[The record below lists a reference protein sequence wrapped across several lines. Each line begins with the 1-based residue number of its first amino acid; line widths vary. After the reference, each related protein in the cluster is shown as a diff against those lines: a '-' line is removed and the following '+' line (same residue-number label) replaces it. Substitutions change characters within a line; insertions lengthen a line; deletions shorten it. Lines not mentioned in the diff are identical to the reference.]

1 MKDWMRRNLNLNTIV
16 SGAAVG
22 LLIFV
27 VTRIDENYQVLMR
40 VKTNQ
45 ESVMQ
50 RLDKYEMR
58 MEQMQVE
65 IARVAA
71 EVEMLKDKRP
81 NAKGTN

>member
-50 RLDKYEMR
+50 RLDKYEFR
-58 MEQMQVE
+58 MEQMQIE

-71 EVEMLKDKRP
+71 EVEMLKKK
-81 NAKGTN
+81 N